1 MKLPG
6 ITLPI
11 FVLYLIYLLL
21 GGFFMYMGAKWAK
34 IKNVTYI
41 KSFLCVIIS
50 IFAQWVFRLYYPGR
64 VGTIIGVI
72 ATLFLIEAIFET
84 SFGKALLAWILTIV
98 AEIIGVVVVFLIF
111 GAVIFA
117 F

>member
-21 GGFFMYMGAKWAK
+21 GGFFIYIGAKWAK
-34 IKNVTYI
+34 IKNVTYV
-41 KSFLCVIIS
+41 KSFLCVIVS
-50 IFAQWVFRLYYPGR
+50 IFVQWVFRFYYPGK
-64 VGTIIGVI
+64 VSTIIGVI

-84 SFGKALLAWILTIV
+84 SFGKAVLAWILTIV
-98 AEIIGVVVVFLIF
+98 AELIGVIIVFLIF
-111 GAVIFA
+111 GSVIFA

>member
-1 MKLPG
+1 
-6 ITLPI
+6 
-11 FVLYLIYLLL
+11 
-21 GGFFMYMGAKWAK
+21 MYVGAKWAR
-34 IKNVTYI
+34 IRNVTYL

-50 IFAQWVFRLYYPGR
+50 IFAQWVFRLYYPGKL
-64 VGTIIGVI
+64 GTLIGII

-84 SFGKALLAWILTIV
+84 SFGKALLAWILTVV
-98 AEIIGVVVVFLIF
+98 AEIIGVFIVFLIF

>member
-1 MKLPG
+1 MRLPG

-11 FVLYLIYLLL
+11 FTLYLIYFFI
-21 GGFFMYMGAKWAK
+21 GGFFMYVGAKWAR
-34 IKNVTYI
+34 IRNVTYL

-50 IFAQWVFRLYYPGR
+50 IFAQWVFRLYYPGKL
-64 VGTIIGVI
+64 GTLIGII

-84 SFGKALLAWILTIV
+84 SFGKALLAWILTVV
-98 AEIIGVVVVFLIF
+98 AEIIGVFIVFLIF